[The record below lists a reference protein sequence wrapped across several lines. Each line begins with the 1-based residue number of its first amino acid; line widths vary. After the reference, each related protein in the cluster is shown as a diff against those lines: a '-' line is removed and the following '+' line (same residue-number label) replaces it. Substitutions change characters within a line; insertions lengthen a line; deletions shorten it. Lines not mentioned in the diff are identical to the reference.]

1 MRAAPAIVNSRRVGL
16 ALQLRMAGSRCLHG
30 AAGGGTTHAN
40 IHVNCIG
47 TYGSYVHSARQ
58 ESGPTYS
65 YDGVALMLVPFE
77 VSGPTHTLDCLSF
90 VKKKI

>member
-1 MRAAPAIVNSRRVGL
+1 MRAAPAIVNSRRAGL
-16 ALQLRMAGSRCLHG
+16 ALRLRMAGSRWLHG

-47 TYGSYVHSARQ
+47 TYGSCGHSDLQ
-58 ESGPTYS
+58 ECRPTYS

-77 VSGPTHTLDCLSF
+77 VSGATHTLDCLSF